1 MTLWSTTGATFLQEL
16 QPAARAE
23 KRHNQAFAA
32 FSRNQLQEYPSP
44 QSAAPIMIHLI
55 DVLCRKHQ
63 TTT

>member
-16 QPAARAE
+16 QPAARVE
-23 KRHNQAFAA
+23 KRHNQA
-32 FSRNQLQEYPSP
+32 FSRNQLQEYPTS